1 MANPVL
7 SSLVPT
13 VWQNNVAIYTW
24 TALGQNTPGPAINGP
39 GWTDRSFQA
48 TGTFGAGG
56 QAICQG
62 SNDGI
67 NWFTLHD
74 PFSNPIT
81 FGGPSGGLAEVTEIC
96 LFMRPSISGGDG
108 STNITVVMVCC
119 NHNPN

>member
-13 VWQNNVAIYTW
+13 VWDNNAAIYTW
-24 TALGQNTPGPAINGP
+24 TALPSAAPGPSIQGP
-39 GWTDRSFQA
+39 GWTDRSVQV

-56 QAICQG
+56 TVTLQG

-74 PFSNPIT
+74 PFSNLLSFT
-81 FGGPSGGLAEVTEIC
+81 SAGLAEVTEIA
-96 LFMRPSISGGDG
+96 LFMRPNVSGGDG
-108 STNITVVMVCC
+108 TTNIAVVLVCC
-119 NHNPN
+119 NHSRN